1 MFTLL
6 IVCLWVQYC
15 PVFRAKRSLLLVG
28 DGFAVGV
35 LVVTIIHHY
44 ELVQSSRRSR
54 ARVRHLQKPERLCK
68 YSWLYAL
75 RNQITSVSYSLTLLD
90 FHIKLCPTVVSFLW
104 WCGTVWSLSKLL
116 LSGGRNLVHGFS
128 TTLSFCKSLQKPV
141 SAEHRELT
149 HFFLT
154 FFGVWWQVSLFGY
167 RKLMLSSISVLIKIW
182 MPFFK
187 QISCIIAFKPCFKTY
202 LLFTCNFP
210 KLCFFVTAGYLTK
223 LMDPKSN
230 SL

>member
-1 MFTLL
+1 MTVCFEKPNNICVIQSYTARFPHQIMSYCGVFFVVMWYCLKPEQTAAQWRKKFGPWLL
-6 IVCLWVQYC
+6 NNF
-15 PVFRAKRSLLLVG
+15 VFLQVTTKTCFSWAKRT
-28 DGFAVGV
+28 D
-35 LVVTIIHHY
+35 
-44 ELVQSSRRSR
+44 
-54 ARVRHLQKPERLCK
+54 
-68 YSWLYAL
+68 
-75 RNQITSVSYSLTLLD
+75 
-90 FHIKLCPTVVSFLW
+90 SFL
-104 WCGTVWSLSKLL
+104 
-116 LSGGRNLVHGFS
+116 
-128 TTLSFCKSLQKPV
+128 
-141 SAEHRELT
+141 
-149 HFFLT
+149 FLT